1 MERRTLVILLVA
13 ALLVSAAAAWFT
25 LAGLPF
31 GHGREDVRP
40 ETVERGLAPFHA
52 IRIHGIADVTLVQGA
67 TPGIR
72 IETEGNVPAVAR
84 VERDTLVISSGDGRR
99 DWRRWL
105 LDRAPR
111 TRPKVTVTFTDL
123 ATLAI
128 SGNVEAHAA
137 SLRMPK
143 LAIEVSGAGN
153 LDLRGLDVD
162 ELAIEGSGS
171 VKANV
176 AGRAAQQRIEISG
189 AGEYEAADLSS
200 ERARVDV
207 SGAGNVVVNASKSLD
222 VSISGAGQVSYL
234 GDPALTKSIS
244 GLGRVRQLG
253 GKREIRAGDRGVP
266 AQAPVSPSPH
276 HRPLLVA

>member
-13 ALLVSAAAAWFT
+13 AVLVSAAAAWLT

-31 GHGREDVRP
+31 GHGRDDVRP
-40 ETVERGLAPFHA
+40 RTVARDLPPFHA
-52 IRIHGIADVTLVQGA
+52 IRLRGTADVTLVQGA
-67 TPGIR
+67 APGIR
-72 IETEGNVPAVAR
+72 IETAGNVPATAR
-84 VERDTLVISSGDGRR
+84 VEGGTLVISSGDGRR

-111 TRPKVTVTFTDL
+111 TRPKVTVTFTEL
-123 ATLAI
+123 ASLVI
-128 SGNVEAHAA
+128 SGNVEARAA
-137 SLRMPK
+137 ALRMPK
-143 LAIEVSGAGN
+143 LAIEVSGAAN
-153 LDLRGLDVD
+153 LDLRGVDVD

-189 AGEYEAADLSS
+189 AGEYEAADLAS

-222 VSISGAGQVSYL
+222 VSISGAGQVGYL
-234 GDPALTKSIS
+234 GDPALKKSIS
-244 GLGRVRQLG
+244 GLGRVRQLSD
-253 GKREIRAGDRGVP
+253 KRETRVDDRRPP
-266 AQAPVSPSPH
+266 APM
-276 HRPLLVA
+276 RPQRLLVA